1 MAAILTP
8 RVVRRIVRECSDVD
22 ERDAVGIR
30 LEPAAAIDE
39 NQDGTRGS
47 NLLRSSAESANRGPR
62 GSQGWQTGGRRRY
75 DKDRTGKALSA
86 PSWDRS
92 LYGRGGAH
100 QHERLEDAAKLNWE
114 AAHRLAVG
122 ACSRCWARTTRSAAT
137 TLSSPLARR

>member
-8 RVVRRIVRECSDVD
+8 RVVRRMAGECTDVD
-22 ERDAVGIR
+22 ERGAVGIR

-75 DKDRTGKALSA
+75 DKDRTGKALV
-86 PSWDRS
+86 
-92 LYGRGGAH
+92 GRDDGLALRIMSGD
-100 QHERLEDAAKLNWE
+100 DAAYFE
-114 AAHRLAVG
+114 CHG
-122 ACSRCWARTTRSAAT
+122 F
-137 TLSSPLARR
+137 PP